1 MSLVDK
7 ASNVLDDRKG
17 EVVTIPTLEK
27 KSSAKYVDKGTDE
40 LADTPLLEKKSSTK
54 DVEKGTDELA
64 DMEKAVFKIL
74 RKGLYKFNGQSKK
87 STG

>member
-1 MSLVDK
+1 MSNEKV
-7 ASNVLDDRKG
+7 SNVLGDSKED
-17 EVVTIPTLEK
+17 VVTMPFLENKSPTK
-27 KSSAKYVDKGTDE
+27 DVDKGTDE
-40 LADTPLLEKKSSTK
+40 WADTPLLEKKSSTK

-87 STG
+87 PTG